1 VVFTRTARTSGDEVT
16 ALTADRILYTIFI
29 MLNKPPVISKKPLRE
44 DVHALL
50 RERIVKGDILPGN
63 RLQDVQLAGELGVSR
78 TPIREALLRL
88 EREGLVESDP
98 NRGFFVAQLSRKE
111 VLETYPIVW
120 ALECL
125 ALETAEPP
133 TSPQIQALRQINEEM
148 AATADPL
155 HRQELDSRWH
165 QTLLESCPNERLKGF
180 LAALKQIV
188 RRYECVYMSDPDR
201 VRRSVRDHAEI
212 LDSLVKR
219 RRPLASRLL
228 EGNWRAGMDS
238 VLAQLNKPDQGIS

>member
-1 VVFTRTARTSGDEVT
+1 MEGTPT
-16 ALTADRILYTIFI
+16 
-29 MLNKPPVISKKPLRE
+29 MISKKPLRE

-50 RERIVKGDILPGN
+50 RERIVKGELRPGN
-63 RLQDVQLAGELGVSR
+63 RLQDVQLAAELGVSR

-111 VLETYPIVW
+111 VLETYPMVW

-125 ALETAEPP
+125 ALESAGPP
-133 TSPQIQALRQINEEM
+133 TPPQIQALRQINAEM
-148 AATADPL
+148 AATADSL
-155 HRQELDSRWH
+155 QRQELDLRWH
-165 QTLLESCPNERLKGF
+165 QTLLESCPNERLKDF

-188 RRYECVYMSDPDR
+188 RRYECVYMRDPAL

-212 LDSLVKR
+212 LEAVVKKK
-219 RRPLASRLL
+219 PKLASGLL
-228 EGNWRAGMDS
+228 ERNWRAGMES
-238 VLAQLNKPDQGIS
+238 VLMQLNEPEQGNAH

>member
-1 VVFTRTARTSGDEVT
+1 MQDKLA
-16 ALTADRILYTIFI
+16 FI
-29 MLNKPPVISKKPLRE
+29 AKKPLRD

-50 RERIVKGDILPGN
+50 RERIVKGEFRPGN
-63 RLQDVQLAGELGVSR
+63 RLQDVQLAAELGVSR

-111 VLETYPIVW
+111 VLETYPMVW

-125 ALETAEPP
+125 ALQSAEPP
-133 TSPQIQALRQINEEM
+133 TPSQIQALGQINAEM

-155 HRQELDSRWH
+155 HRQELDLRWH
-165 QTLLESCPNERLKGF
+165 QTLLESCPNERLKDF

-188 RRYECVYMSDPDR
+188 RRYECVYMRDPAL

-212 LDSLVKR
+212 LEAVVKKK
-219 RRPLASRLL
+219 PKLASRLL
-228 EGNWRAGMDS
+228 ERNWHAGMES
-238 VLAQLNKPDQGIS
+238 VLMQLHEPQQDPSQ